1 MRYIVNAKEGIVLDN
16 ISQVVSENLKNARQ
30 KKRLS
35 LDELAKLTGVS
46 KSMLGQIERGD
57 VNPTIS
63 TLWKIANGL
72 KVSFTE
78 LVMKPKVDYEVIDR
92 QAREPLIADDGKC
105 RNYPMFTFDSERRF
119 ETYYLE
125 IDANGRLES
134 TPHPDGT
141 EEFITVFSGELVIST
156 NGAQLKAKDGD
167 SIRFKA
173 DQEHAYT
180 NASQEVCRLSM
191 IIYYPN

>member
-1 MRYIVNAKEGIVLDN
+1 MDN
-16 ISQVVSENLKNARQ
+16 ISAVVSENLKLARQ

-78 LVMKPKVDYEVIDR
+78 LVTKPKIDYEVIDR
-92 QAREPLIADDGKC
+92 KTREPLIADDGKC

-125 IDANGRLES
+125 IDPDGRLES

-141 EEFITVFSGELVIST
+141 EEFITVFSGELVIAT
-156 NGAQLKAKDGD
+156 NGEELKAKDGD

-173 DQEHAYT
+173 DQEHVYT
-180 NASQEVCRLSM
+180 NASADVCRLSM